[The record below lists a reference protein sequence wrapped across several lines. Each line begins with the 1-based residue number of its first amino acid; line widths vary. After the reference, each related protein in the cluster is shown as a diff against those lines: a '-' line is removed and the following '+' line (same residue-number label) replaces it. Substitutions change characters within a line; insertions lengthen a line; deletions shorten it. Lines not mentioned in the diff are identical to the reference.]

1 MNAPVIQATTGDLQ
15 SFMNANATVAQR
27 LLASNLDIMCL
38 KPVLGFHANATLRK
52 DEWEALDAAAIGSF
66 LDTLNA
72 VNDLRSR
79 GLVQNLGGMGVL
91 LSQYN
96 RLSEMNRAQVSMW
109 ASIDAQQSGI
119 EMDLVGVPIPVIF
132 SEFQLDIRFLAVSRR
147 GGTPIDTLQ
156 ADEAGRVVADEL
168 EHILFNGNS
177 TVWGGTPI
185 YGYLNHP
192 NRNTAGGATWGTAT
206 NIYPNVLTMFGALMA
221 DNVPGPYMLY
231 LNHDQYVETLV
242 LSDTTNQISVRQS
255 ILNSLPDLL
264 DIKRNNK
271 VPSGQGVMVSLDR
284 RTVDLAVAEDFMPV
298 EWESRG
304 GLTTHYRGM
313 TIAAPRVKADYNG
326 RCGIYHITGI

>member
-1 MNAPVIQATTGDLQ
+1 MENQIIAATGTLDA
-15 SFMNANATVAQR
+15 FMNSNASVAQR
-27 LLASNLDIMCL
+27 LLASNLDINVL
-38 KPVLGFHANATLRK
+38 RPVLGFHANATLRK
-52 DEWEALDAAAIGSF
+52 DEWEALDAAAISSF
-66 LDTLNA
+66 LGTLNA
-72 VNDLRSR
+72 VEDLRSR

-109 ASIDAQQSGI
+109 ASIDAQQSRMA
-119 EMDLVGVPIPVIF
+119 MDLVGVPIPVIF
-132 SEFQLDIRFLAVSRR
+132 SEFQLDIRFLAVARR

-168 EHILFNGNS
+168 EHILFNGNA

-192 NRNTAGGATWGTAT
+192 NRNTAAGASWGTAT
-206 NIYPNVLTMFGALMA
+206 NIYPNVLTMYGALRA

-231 LNHDQYVETLV
+231 LHHDQFMESLV

-255 ILNSLPDLL
+255 ILNSLPNLI
-264 DIKRNNK
+264 DIKDNPK
-271 VPSGQGVMVSLDR
+271 VPTGQGVMVSMDR

-313 TIAAPRVKADYNG
+313 TVAAPRVKADFSG